1 MPRGLSASIKTLM
14 ALLLMLLCGGAL
26 AQEPGAIYEGYY
38 NCAQGRSSLILTA
51 QPRPSSL
58 SPDEAIFEF
67 GPTPDNPN
75 QPAGSFLV
83 SGAINA
89 TAIDLKPV
97 RWIKQPPGYAMV
109 GLSGTSPDQGR
120 TYSGTIV
127 AAIPG
132 CTTFLLARL
141 R

>member
-1 MPRGLSASIKTLM
+1 MKTLM
-14 ALLLMLLCGGAL
+14 SLLLVLLCGGAR

-38 NCAQGRSSLILTA
+38 NCAQGRSSLILTM
-51 QPRPSSL
+51 QPRPSGL
-58 SPDEAIFEF
+58 SSDEATFEF
-67 GPTPDNPN
+67 GPLQDNPN

-89 TAIDLKPV
+89 TVIDLKPV
-97 RWIKQPPGYAMV
+97 RWIKQPPGYGMV

-120 TYSGTIV
+120 TYRGTIV
-127 AAIPG
+127 SPAPG
-132 CTTFLLARL
+132 CSTFLLAKL